1 MDDAYVSVNRDVWNK
16 DAANWIG
23 FGERLWAAAA
33 PEWGNWGKP
42 NAELQMLPDDMTGLT
57 AIELG
62 CGTGYVSGWMSKRGA
77 QVTAIDVSPGQ
88 LDTARRLAQEHGADI
103 TFIEGN
109 AEKTGLSDG
118 GFDFAISEYG
128 ASIWCPPDTWLPEAW
143 RLLRPGGRL
152 VFLGNHPLSL
162 LCSPLSGAPC
172 DTTLHRP
179 YRGMW
184 GADWTKVE
192 IEPSGVCFNLTM
204 ADWMKLFDEIG
215 FDVRRYDE
223 VYAPDWAQ
231 DVRGAVPAE
240 WAKSYPVEQVW
251 HLEKRAG

>member
-42 NAELQMLPDDMTGLT
+42 TAELQMLPDDMTGLT

-77 QVTAIDVSPGQ
+77 QVTAIDVSPSQ

-109 AEKTGLSDG
+109 AEKTGLSDR

-128 ASIWCPPDTWLPEAW
+128 ASIWSPPGTWLREAW

-231 DVRGAVPAE
+231 DVRGSVPAD
-240 WAKSYPVEQVW
+240 WARDYPVEQVW
-251 HLEKRAG
+251 HLEKRVG